1 VESSPLD
8 DHTSDRAIYL
18 LITDNIPGAEFYFFT
33 FDTITITMT
42 IATITRK
49 KAHHMPALKIV
60 STAPQL
66 LRTTILKSRIN
77 KALVMFIIK
86 KFTVLPIIS
95 QLLYHF

>member
-1 VESSPLD
+1 
-8 DHTSDRAIYL
+8 
-18 LITDNIPGAEFYFFT
+18 
-33 FDTITITMT
+33 MT

-77 KALVMFIIK
+77 KTLVMFIIK
-86 KFTVLPIIS
+86 NFTVLPIIS
-95 QLLYHF
+95 QLLYHFYYCSYMPGILMPAAFRSVINFSCNWYCVS